1 MHWGSVNRL
10 GIRGVMGQSFG
21 HRSGLGAHVVENF
34 HHGTWRLNVRGYVHG
49 AATLLLTGFQCC
61 DFFV

>member
-1 MHWGSVNRL
+1 M
-10 GIRGVMGQSFG
+10 
-21 HRSGLGAHVVENF
+21 VENF
-34 HHGTWRLNVRGYVHG
+34 HHGTWHLNVRGYVHG